1 MKIALFR
8 RENSHIDEKKLNYL
22 ADRLAAL
29 GAKTYSC
36 TAVDGDIIGEDT
48 DLMLS
53 LGGDG
58 TFLAAVDFLKGRR
71 IPVAGINFGRLGF
84 LTTAKVDEGA
94 NGWIE
99 DLVAGRFD
107 IEPRLLLQV
116 GGIELPEGVHP
127 YCLNEFSLMRSGGS
141 MLEITVSIDGKALP
155 TYWADGV
162 LVATPTG
169 STAYSLSVGGPI
181 VAPTTDCLIIC
192 PFAPHN
198 LNVRPIVVSASSVID
213 LSFTGKDRKDANMSV
228 DNHGFQVKSGTSV
241 TLSQAPHKALYVTLK
256 NMSFIDA
263 LRDKLMW
270 GDDIRNNK

>member
-8 RENSHIDEKKLNYL
+8 REGSHIDETRASYL
-22 ADRLAAL
+22 AERLKAL
-29 GAKTYSC
+29 GAEIFYC
-36 TAVDGDIIGEDT
+36 TSADNDAIADGT

-58 TFLAAVDFLKGRR
+58 TFLAAVDFLKGRQ

-84 LTTAKVDEGA
+84 LTTAKVDDGA
-94 NGWIE
+94 NSWIE
-99 DLVAGRFD
+99 DLVNRRFD
-107 IEPRLLLQV
+107 IEPRLLLQTS
-116 GGIELPEGVHP
+116 GIELPEGIHP
-127 YCLNEFSLMRSGGS
+127 YCLNEFTVTRLGPS
-141 MLEITVSIDGKALP
+141 MLQVTVEIDGKALP

-192 PFAPHN
+192 PIAPHN
-198 LNVRPIVVSASSVID
+198 LNIRPIVANAGSKIRISFSS
-213 LSFTGKDRKDANMSV
+213 KDKAANMSV
-228 DNHGFQVKSGTSV
+228 DNHGFQISSGSSV
-241 TLSQAPHKALYVTLK
+241 TLSQAPHKALYVTLRD
-256 NMSFIDA
+256 MSFIDA

-270 GDDIRNNK
+270 GDDSRNNK

>member
-8 RENSHIDEKKLNYL
+8 REASHIDENKLNYL
-22 ADRLAAL
+22 TARLTAL
-29 GAKTYSC
+29 GAELFCC
-36 TAVDGDIIGEDT
+36 TSAGDGSLPEDT
-48 DLMLS
+48 DLLLS

-58 TFLAAVDFLKGRR
+58 TFLAAVDYLKGRQ

-84 LTTAKVDEGA
+84 LTTARVDEGD
-94 NGWIE
+94 NSWIE
-99 DLVAGRFD
+99 DLVGKRFD

-116 GGIELPEGVHP
+116 SGTELPEGVHP
-127 YCLNEFSLMRSGGS
+127 YCLNEFTLMRIGPS
-141 MLEITVSIDGKALP
+141 MLQITVSIDGKALP

-192 PFAPHN
+192 PAAPHN
-198 LNVRPIVVSASSVID
+198 LNVRPIVVNAASEIKI
-213 LSFTGKDRKDANMSV
+213 SFKSKDNAAAVSV
-228 DNHGFQVKSGTSV
+228 DNHGFHVGSDSCI
-241 TLSQAPHKALYVTLK
+241 TLSQAPHKALCVTLRD
-256 NMSFIDA
+256 MSFIDA

>member
-8 RENSHIDEKKLNYL
+8 REASHIDENKLNYL
-22 ADRLAAL
+22 ARRLTAL
-29 GAKTYSC
+29 GADIFYC
-36 TAVDGDIIGEDT
+36 TSAGSDNLPEDT

-58 TFLAAVDFLKGRR
+58 TFLAAVDFLKGRQ

-84 LTTAKVDEGA
+84 LTTARVEDGP
-94 NGWIE
+94 NNWIE
-99 DLVAGRFD
+99 DLVGRKFD
-107 IEPRLLLQV
+107 IEPRLLLQTSGV
-116 GGIELPEGVHP
+116 ELPEGVHP
-127 YCLNEFSLMRSGGS
+127 YCLNEFSLMRLGPS

-192 PFAPHN
+192 PTAPHN
-198 LNVRPIVVSASSVID
+198 LNVRPIVVNAGSRISIRFKS
-213 LSFTGKDRKDANMSV
+213 KDNSANMSV
-228 DNHGFQVKSGTSV
+228 DNHGFRISSDKCI
-241 TLSQAPHKALYVTLK
+241 TLSQAPHRALYVTLRD
-256 NMSFIDA
+256 MSFIDA

-270 GDDIRNNK
+270 GDDFRNNK

>member
-8 RENSHIDEKKLNYL
+8 REGARIDETKLNYL
-22 ADRLAAL
+22 TVKLVEL
-29 GAKTYSC
+29 GADIFYC
-36 TAVDGDIIGEDT
+36 TSAGDNDIPEDT
-48 DLMLS
+48 ALLLS
-53 LGGDG
+53 IGGDG
-58 TFLAAVDFLKGRR
+58 TFLAAVDFLKGRQ

-84 LTTAKVDEGA
+84 LTTAKVDEGP
-94 NGWIE
+94 NTWIE
-99 DLVAGRFD
+99 DLVEGRFD
-107 IEPRLLLQV
+107 IEPRLLLQA
-116 GGIELPEGVHP
+116 GGIELPEDVHP
-127 YCLNEFSLMRSGGS
+127 FCLNEFSLMRVGPS

-169 STAYSLSVGGPI
+169 STAYALSVGGPI

-198 LNVRPIVVSASSVID
+198 LNVRPIVVSAESHIR
-213 LSFTGKDRKDANMSV
+213 LSFRSKDGDATMSV
-228 DNHGFQVKSGTSV
+228 DNHSFRAGSGTCV

-256 NMSFIDA
+256 DMSFIDA

>member
-8 RENSHIDEKKLNYL
+8 REASHIDENKLNYL
-22 ADRLAAL
+22 AGRLTAL
-29 GAKTYSC
+29 GADIFFC
-36 TAVDGDIIGEDT
+36 TSAGGDDLPEDT

-58 TFLAAVDFLKGRR
+58 TFLAAVDFLKGRQ

-84 LTTAKVDEGA
+84 LTTARVEDGP
-94 NGWIE
+94 NNWIE
-99 DLVAGRFD
+99 DLVGRKFD
-107 IEPRLLLQV
+107 IEPRLLLQTSGV
-116 GGIELPEGVHP
+116 ELPEGVHP
-127 YCLNEFSLMRSGGS
+127 YCLNEFSLMRLGPS

-192 PFAPHN
+192 PTAPHN
-198 LNVRPIVVSASSVID
+198 LNVRPIVVNASSRI
-213 LSFTGKDRKDANMSV
+213 SIRFKSKDNSANMSV
-228 DNHGFQVKSGTSV
+228 DNHGFRISSDKCI
-241 TLSQAPHKALYVTLK
+241 TLSQAPHRALYVTLRD
-256 NMSFIDA
+256 MSFIDA

-270 GDDIRNNK
+270 GDDFRNNK

>member
-8 RENSHIDEKKLNYL
+8 RDGSHIDENKLNYL
-22 ADRLAAL
+22 SGRLEEL
-29 GAKTYSC
+29 GVEVFSC
-36 TAVDGDIIGEDT
+36 TSADSNGIPDGT
-48 DLMLS
+48 NLMLS

-58 TFLAAVDFLKGRR
+58 TFLAAVDYLKGRQ

-84 LTTAKVDEGA
+84 LTTAKVDDGC
-94 NGWIE
+94 NSWIE
-99 DLVAGRFD
+99 DLVSRRFD

-116 GGIELPEGVHP
+116 SGIELPEGIHP
-127 YCLNEFSLMRSGGS
+127 YCLNEFTVTRLGPS
-141 MLEITVSIDGKALP
+141 MLQITVSIDGKALP

-192 PFAPHN
+192 PVAPHN
-198 LNVRPIVVSASSVID
+198 LNVRPIVANAGSEIKI
-213 LSFTGKDRKDANMSV
+213 SFTSKDKAANMSV
-228 DNHGFQVKSGTSV
+228 DNHGFQVSSGSSV
-241 TLSQAPHKALYVTLK
+241 SLSQAPHKALYVTLRD
-256 NMSFIDA
+256 MSFVDA

>member
-8 RENSHIDEKKLNYL
+8 REASHIDENKLNYL
-22 ADRLAAL
+22 ARRLTAL
-29 GAKTYSC
+29 GADIFYC
-36 TAVDGDIIGEDT
+36 TSAGSDDLPEDT

-58 TFLAAVDFLKGRR
+58 TFLAAVDFLKGRQ

-84 LTTAKVDEGA
+84 LTTARVEDGP
-94 NGWIE
+94 NNWIE
-99 DLVAGRFD
+99 DLVGRKFD
-107 IEPRLLLQV
+107 IEPRLLLQTSGV
-116 GGIELPEGVHP
+116 ELPEGVHP
-127 YCLNEFSLMRSGGS
+127 YCLNEFSLMRLGPS

-192 PFAPHN
+192 PTAPHN
-198 LNVRPIVVSASSVID
+198 LNVRPIVVNAGSRISIRFKS
-213 LSFTGKDRKDANMSV
+213 KDNSANMSV
-228 DNHGFQVKSGTSV
+228 DNHGFRISSDKCI
-241 TLSQAPHKALYVTLK
+241 TLSQAPHRALYVTLRD
-256 NMSFIDA
+256 MSFIDA

-270 GDDIRNNK
+270 GDDFRNNK

>member
-8 RENSHIDEKKLNYL
+8 RETSHIDENKLNYL
-22 ADRLAAL
+22 AGRLTAL
-29 GAKTYSC
+29 GAEIFYC
-36 TAVDGDIIGEDT
+36 TSAGSNELPENT

-58 TFLAAVDFLKGRR
+58 TFLAAVDFLKGRQ

-84 LTTAKVDEGA
+84 LTTARVDEGA
-94 NGWIE
+94 NNWIE
-99 DLVAGRFD
+99 DLVGRRFD
-107 IEPRLLLQV
+107 IEQRLLLQV
-116 GGIELPEGVHP
+116 SGVELPEDVHP
-127 YCLNEFSLMRSGGS
+127 YCLNEFTLMRQGPS
-141 MLEITVSIDGKALP
+141 MLQITVSIDGKALP

-181 VAPTTDCLIIC
+181 VAPTTECLIIC
-192 PFAPHN
+192 PAAPHN
-198 LNVRPIVVSASSVID
+198 LNVRPIVVNAASEIKI
-213 LSFTGKDRKDANMSV
+213 SFKSKDKAASMSV
-228 DNHGFQVKSGTSV
+228 DNHGFHVSQDASV
-241 TLSQAPHKALYVTLK
+241 TLSQAPHKALYVTLRD
-256 NMSFIDA
+256 MSFIDA

>member
-8 RENSHIDEKKLNYL
+8 RDGSHIDENKLNYL
-22 ADRLAAL
+22 SGRLAEL
-29 GAKTYSC
+29 GAEIFSC
-36 TAVDGDIIGEDT
+36 TSADSNGIPDGT

-58 TFLAAVDFLKGRR
+58 TFLAAVDYLKGRQ

-84 LTTAKVDEGA
+84 LTTAKVDDGC
-94 NGWIE
+94 NSWIE
-99 DLVAGRFD
+99 DLVSSRFD

-116 GGIELPEGVHP
+116 SGIELPEGIHP
-127 YCLNEFSLMRSGGS
+127 YCLNEFTVTRLGPS
-141 MLEITVSIDGKALP
+141 MLQITVSIDGKALP

-192 PFAPHN
+192 PVAPHN
-198 LNVRPIVVSASSVID
+198 LNVRPIVANAGSEIKI
-213 LSFTGKDRKDANMSV
+213 SFTSKDKAANMSV
-228 DNHGFQVKSGTSV
+228 DNHGFQVSSGSSV
-241 TLSQAPHKALYVTLK
+241 SLSQAPHKALYVTLRD
-256 NMSFIDA
+256 MSFVDA

>member
-8 RENSHIDEKKLNYL
+8 REASHIDDNKLNYL
-22 ADRLAAL
+22 AGRLTAL
-29 GAKTYSC
+29 GADIFYC
-36 TAVDGDIIGEDT
+36 TSAGSDDLPEDT

-58 TFLAAVDFLKGRR
+58 TFLAAVDFLKGRQ

-84 LTTAKVDEGA
+84 LTTARVEDGP
-94 NGWIE
+94 NNWIE
-99 DLVAGRFD
+99 DLVGRKFD
-107 IEPRLLLQV
+107 IEPRLLLQTSGV
-116 GGIELPEGVHP
+116 ELPEGVHP
-127 YCLNEFSLMRSGGS
+127 YCLNEFSLMRLGPS

-192 PFAPHN
+192 PTAPHH
-198 LNVRPIVVSASSVID
+198 LNVRPIVVNASSRI
-213 LSFTGKDRKDANMSV
+213 SIRFKSKDNSANMSV
-228 DNHGFQVKSGTSV
+228 DNHGFRISSDKCI
-241 TLSQAPHKALYVTLK
+241 TLSQAPHRALYVTLRD
-256 NMSFIDA
+256 MSFIDA

-270 GDDIRNNK
+270 GDDFRNNK